1 MFYFADTNSI
11 SVAANSGKKCPAA
24 SSTYFNT
31 TSGTGSLLYGAKCT
45 NASSIPSNLPASLSG
60 SVLLGPCQAPTVSTL
75 CAPNCGINY
84 GDPQGTADP
93 IGEQRGFLFFQN
105 RAKNASTN
113 PQWQGG
119 GQFLLS
125 GTMYF
130 HQCKTSGSDSGTG
143 CSTASA
149 YNDSVLLGGNSGSG
163 TYVLGQIVADQIR
176 LGGTSGLTMDL
187 NPSTVFSI
195 LKASIFQ

>member
-1 MFYFADTNSI
+1 
-11 SVAANSGKKCPAA
+11 
-24 SSTYFNT
+24 
-31 TSGTGSLLYGAKCT
+31 
-45 NASSIPSNLPASLSG
+45 LSG
-60 SVLLGPCQAPTVSTL
+60 SVLLGPCKLPTVSL
-75 CAPNCGINY
+75 FCDPNCAINY

-113 PQWQGG
+113 PNWQGG

-130 HQCKTSGSDSGTG
+130 HQCVTSGSDIGTG
-143 CSTASA
+143 CSAASA
-149 YNDSVLLGGNSGSG
+149 YHDNILLGGNSGSG
-163 TYVLGQIVADQIR
+163 TYVLGQIVADQVT